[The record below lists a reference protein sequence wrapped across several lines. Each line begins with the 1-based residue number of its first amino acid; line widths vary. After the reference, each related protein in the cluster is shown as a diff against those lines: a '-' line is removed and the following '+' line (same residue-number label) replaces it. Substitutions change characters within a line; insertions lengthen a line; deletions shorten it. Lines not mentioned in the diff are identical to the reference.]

1 MFDFTSFNQKN
12 IAIVALKCL
21 SILKQI
27 QHALQ
32 CCNITKE
39 SQMCIVNVKR
49 KVSQQQISHF
59 CRIIVIVSIS
69 TMHNVHCTYM
79 FLAFSPLACKTHI
92 FLSRLSYPPSVCYT
106 LLPGV
111 LVACPQHLLSD
122 WSSRQLQ
129 WSVFSLCKHS
139 RLQWTRK
146 SFVKRSGRT
155 FVIGKMPRKGK
166 WTIKVS
172 VKHLPAICT
181 SSLLPPTDRPV
192 LFLRDSSGR
201 ETPSCLGICTFKLLS
216 FDSQKVEFVVYI
228 SISRKLL
235 L

>member
-1 MFDFTSFNQKN
+1 
-12 IAIVALKCL
+12 
-21 SILKQI
+21 
-27 QHALQ
+27 
-32 CCNITKE
+32 
-39 SQMCIVNVKR
+39 MCIVNVKR
-49 KVSQQQISHF
+49 KVSQQQNSHF

-69 TMHNVHCTYM
+69 TMHNCTYM

-106 LLPGV
+106 LMPGV
-111 LVACPQHLLSD
+111 LDACPQHLSSV
-122 WSSRQLQ
+122 WSSQQLQ

-172 VKHLPAICT
+172 VKNLRAICT

-192 LFLRDSSGR
+192 LFFARQLRKGNALMPGHLYFQAFIIWFSESW
-201 ETPSCLGICTFKLLS
+201 ICRIYKFLKNFIL
-216 FDSQKVEFVVYI
+216 
-228 SISRKLL
+228 
-235 L
+235 